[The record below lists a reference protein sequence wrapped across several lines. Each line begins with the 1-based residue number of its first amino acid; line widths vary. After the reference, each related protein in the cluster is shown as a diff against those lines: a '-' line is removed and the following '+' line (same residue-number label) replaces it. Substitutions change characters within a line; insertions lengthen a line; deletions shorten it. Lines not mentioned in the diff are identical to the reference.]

1 MSPLIAV
8 SRDVWRHAGVRRA
21 EATGSRCR
29 SGGMM
34 KQILG
39 GMDQLSK
46 KAQSDPSAM
55 CSMQSF
61 SYARKTGPDNKPH
74 VVQKCSSMRRAK
86 GVSERKDL
94 HSDSHTGFERMSVQ
108 RGLGDRSRKIARGRS
123 RHGAQQVQDDVFE
136 NLQAEDAP
144 QFDQEWEQAARS
156 AGLARQAKMGFTPQI
171 CMSQGRNGSRSSGRN
186 TSISSRRAVP
196 TLRDC
201 LLYTSPSPRDRTRS
215 RMPSSA

>member
-86 GVSERKDL
+86 GVIPPPFVRTKRL
-94 HSDSHTGFERMSVQ
+94 A
-108 RGLGDRSRKIARGRS
+108 LGVR
-123 RHGAQQVQDDVFE
+123 AQ
-136 NLQAEDAP
+136 
-144 QFDQEWEQAARS
+144 
-156 AGLARQAKMGFTPQI
+156 GLA
-171 CMSQGRNGSRSSGRN
+171 
-186 TSISSRRAVP
+186 
-196 TLRDC
+196 L
-201 LLYTSPSPRDRTRS
+201 
-215 RMPSSA
+215 

>member
-108 RGLGDRSRKIARGRS
+108 RGLGDRFASC
-123 RHGAQQVQDDVFE
+123 DD
-136 NLQAEDAP
+136 
-144 QFDQEWEQAARS
+144 
-156 AGLARQAKMGFTPQI
+156 G
-171 CMSQGRNGSRSSGRN
+171 
-186 TSISSRRAVP
+186 
-196 TLRDC
+196 
-201 LLYTSPSPRDRTRS
+201 TR
-215 RMPSSA
+215 